1 MEKNPGQTLQTG
13 KKKKKK
19 IASECDPG
27 NQALHFLRNVS
38 IQQSQIGD
46 INVF

>member
-1 MEKNPGQTLQTG
+1 MEKNPGQTLQTE
-13 KKKKKK
+13 KNKNKK

-27 NQALHFLRNVS
+27 NQALHY
-38 IQQSQIGD
+38 IQSQIGD